1 AALRLNNRIQV
12 FSITGLSLQ
21 NSNKAT
27 DVKSNEDL
35 LNEIFN
41 IDSNSSNN
49 NINNNNLINNNNNNL
64 ESFADFTQFQSSSN
78 STNNLTQLLSELV
91 LKRAKLFSKD
101 NDIKSNSK
109 QFNFIADVTEKVSS
123 AVVFIEVKGRHPF
136 FPSADL
142 FSISSGS
149 GFIVREDGLIL
160 TNAHVVDTYK
170 KVSVKL
176 FDGRVA
182 EGVVEYIDERLDL
195 ATIKIDLKGL
205 PVIKLGDSR
214 KCRPGEWV
222 IALGSPFALS
232 NTITVGVIS
241 SMNRAGKELGLYKTE
256 MDYIQTDA
264 SINIG
269 NSGGPLVDLDGEAI
283 GINTMKVTAGISF
296 AIPSSYA
303 IDFLDRAEQFRK
315 KRLLSKGKSEE
326 LVKKKRYIGI
336 TMLSLTP
343 QLIEQFRS
351 RENDFPNVTN
361 GVLVWRVFLG
371 SPAHMEGL
379 QPGDIIIK
387 INDQLANSAEDI
399 YKSLESDKPLKIIV
413 RRKDREINLVV
424 NPKIVD

>member
-1 AALRLNNRIQV
+1 MARNLLNFSIRKLFNNNVIYNSKVLSNHKLCQNLSRFSINSKNLFRINRNYGLIGCSSALIATIFGSKFLINFFNNNYEINNYLNN
-12 FSITGLSLQ
+12 
-21 NSNKAT
+21 K
-27 DVKSNEDL
+27 
-35 LNEIFN
+35 
-41 IDSNSSNN
+41 
-49 NINNNNLINNNNNNL
+49 
-64 ESFADFTQFQSSSN
+64 

-91 LKRAKLFSKD
+91 LKRAQLFSKD
-101 NDIKSNSK
+101 KDIKSNSK

-136 FPSADL
+136 FPNADL

-269 NSGGPLVDLDGEAI
+269 N
-283 GINTMKVTAGISF
+283 N
-296 AIPSSYA
+296 
-303 IDFLDRAEQFRK
+303 
-315 KRLLSKGKSEE
+315 
-326 LVKKKRYIGI
+326 
-336 TMLSLTP
+336 
-343 QLIEQFRS
+343 
-351 RENDFPNVTN
+351 
-361 GVLVWRVFLG
+361 
-371 SPAHMEGL
+371 
-379 QPGDIIIK
+379 
-387 INDQLANSAEDI
+387 
-399 YKSLESDKPLKIIV
+399 
-413 RRKDREINLVV
+413 
-424 NPKIVD
+424 